1 MEPNQ
6 KFNISSQ
13 LTFNSKVAQKYHINF
28 INYGKVFKET
38 SNCEFYIRVCHES
51 CSECFDSDIDNDNYQ
66 CKKCK
71 TNYYF
76 VEGSTK
82 CATIKQM
89 ENTNYY
95 FDSTEKIFKKCHL
108 SCRRCN
114 EKKYRRLS

>member
-28 INYGKVFKET
+28 INYGKAFKET
-38 SNCEFYIRVCHES
+38 SNCGFYIRVCHES

-71 TNYYF
+71 TN
-76 VEGSTK
+76 
-82 CATIKQM
+82 
-89 ENTNYY
+89 
-95 FDSTEKIFKKCHL
+95 
-108 SCRRCN
+108 
-114 EKKYRRLS
+114 